1 VLPLRAKTTLTATL
15 LAAGALA
22 PMAGGGPGP
31 GGASGAITYRGKS
44 AAIRHAAMVQGL
56 DAVDGKKTLRRL
68 VLTAADSAP
77 AIERCATMAC
87 VDAAVT
93 EGMEVDF
100 DAGPRLNYWIALDG
114 QRIQYSGTAVPESF
128 AATSSDR
135 RRMAGRLAIDDS
147 SAGGPAID
155 VELDAPLVRTFS
167 R

>member
-1 VLPLRAKTTLTATL
+1 MVR
-15 LAAGALA
+15 
-22 PMAGGGPGP
+22 GP
-31 GGASGAITYRGKS
+31 
-44 AAIRHAAMVQGL
+44 

-68 VLTAADSAP
+68 VLTAEDSAP
-77 AIERCATMAC
+77 AIARCATMSC

-114 QRIQYSGTAVPESF
+114 QRIQYSGTAVPASF
-128 AATSSDR
+128 AATSNDQR
-135 RRMAGRLAIDDS
+135 RIAGRLSIDDS

-155 VELDAPLVRTFS
+155 VELDAPLVRTFD